1 MATSTQSWCPLSS
14 QPFKANFDGVVF
26 NNSHSAGVGV
36 IIRDRNG
43 KVIAAMSERIPLPS
57 TVLEVEAMACRRA
70 VKFAYEVGI
79 QDITFEGDSLTMIQ
93 AINYGGASEAPYRNL
108 IDDITVFDSSL
119 SIVEF
124 KHVKR
129 SCNRVADALAKKA
142 KYGDVFQAWMEDL
155 PPDIAPLAIFD
166 VH

>member
-1 MATSTQSWCPLSS
+1 
-14 QPFKANFDGVVF
+14 
-26 NNSHSAGVGV
+26 
-36 IIRDRNG
+36 
-43 KVIAAMSERIPLPS
+43 
-57 TVLEVEAMACRRA
+57 
-70 VKFAYEVGI
+70 
-79 QDITFEGDSLTMIQ
+79 MIQ

-129 SCNRVADALAKKA
+129 SCNRVADALTKKA

>member
-1 MATSTQSWCPLSS
+1 
-14 QPFKANFDGVVF
+14 
-26 NNSHSAGVGV
+26 
-36 IIRDRNG
+36 
-43 KVIAAMSERIPLPS
+43 
-57 TVLEVEAMACRRA
+57 
-70 VKFAYEVGI
+70 
-79 QDITFEGDSLTMIQ
+79 MIQ

-108 IDDITVFDSSL
+108 IDDTTVFDSSL

-142 KYGDVFQAWMEDL
+142 KYGDVFQAWMEDI

>member
-1 MATSTQSWCPLSS
+1 ML
-14 QPFKANFDGVVF
+14 
-26 NNSHSAGVGV
+26 
-36 IIRDRNG
+36 
-43 KVIAAMSERIPLPS
+43 ERIPLLS

-79 QDITFEGDSLTMIQ
+79 QDITFKGDSLTMIQ

-129 SCNRVADALAKKA
+129 SCNRVADALAKKS
-142 KYGDVFQAWMEDL
+142 QIW
-155 PPDIAPLAIFD
+155 
-166 VH
+166 